1 MAAETPRET
10 TQDWV
15 SHEVIP
21 GETLLQVA
29 ARYGVTKEELLKW
42 NRPLRSRSYLR
53 AREVLKLRPR
63 IAAPVREQAAYQV
76 QRGDSIS
83 KISRELGVS
92 QKDLK
97 FWNRKV
103 LTKPLRP
110 GMVLHYYRDRPGESP
125 VGPATA
131 RPTFQVRPGGYAVG
145 HPNRGRLRNGVQLPE
160 SEHYRIAKAEHAF
173 GTSHTILQLQ
183 TAIMDFRARSSY
195 EGELVVGAISREG
208 GGRLRPHKS
217 HQNGRDA
224 DVRLPKL
231 VGVPRNKE
239 PSLEEIDWPAA
250 WRLVEAFLATGEV
263 EYIFLEYGRQRRL
276 VQAARASGADAK
288 WLEEVVQFP
297 RSSRANVGVVRHEK
311 GHTSHIHVRFKC
323 GPEHGACE

>member
-1 MAAETPRET
+1 
-10 TQDWV
+10 
-15 SHEVIP
+15 
-21 GETLLQVA
+21 
-29 ARYGVTKEELLKW
+29 
-42 NRPLRSRSYLR
+42 
-53 AREVLKLRPR
+53 
-63 IAAPVREQAAYQV
+63 
-76 QRGDSIS
+76 
-83 KISRELGVS
+83 
-92 QKDLK
+92 
-97 FWNRKV
+97 
-103 LTKPLRP
+103 
-110 GMVLHYYRDRPGESP
+110 MVLHYYRDLPVQSP
-125 VGPATA
+125 VGPAAA
-131 RPTFQVRPGGYAVG
+131 RPTFQVLPGQVRPGQVRPGGHAVG
-145 HPNRGRLRNGVQLPE
+145 HPNRGRLRNGVPLPE

-183 TAIMDFRARSSY
+183 TAITDFRARSAY

-231 VGVPRNKE
+231 AGVPKNKE
-239 PSLEEIDWPAA
+239 PGPDEIDWPAA

-276 VQAARASGADAK
+276 VQAAHAAGADAK
-288 WLEEVVQFP
+288 WLDEVVQFP